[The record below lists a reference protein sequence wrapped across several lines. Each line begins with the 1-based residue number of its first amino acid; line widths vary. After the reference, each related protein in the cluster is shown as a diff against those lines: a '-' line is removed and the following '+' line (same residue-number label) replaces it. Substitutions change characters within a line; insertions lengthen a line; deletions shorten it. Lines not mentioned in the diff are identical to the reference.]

1 MEVWQRVIEI
11 YLVLCVEVADI
22 KFMVFVKCCVVAA
35 CFMYRMC
42 TVCWCGS
49 VLYVWCRYCVVVW
62 ERVICMVCVLCGVL
76 PVCHRYDVCTVWW
89 CSSVLYV

>member
-1 MEVWQRVIEI
+1 VEVWQRVIEI

-42 TVCWCGS
+42 TVCWCGNMS
-49 VLYVWCRYCVVVW
+49 YVWCV
-62 ERVICMVCVLCGVL
+62 
-76 PVCHRYDVCTVWW
+76 
-89 CSSVLYV
+89 